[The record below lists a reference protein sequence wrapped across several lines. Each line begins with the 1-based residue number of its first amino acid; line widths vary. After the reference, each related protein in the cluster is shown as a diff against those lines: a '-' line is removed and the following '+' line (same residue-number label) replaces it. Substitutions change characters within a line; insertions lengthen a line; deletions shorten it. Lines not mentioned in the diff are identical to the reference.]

1 MGSSNGGIMR
11 DSYGVIETNG
21 IDDEVRALRDRVHAS
36 NIEVD
41 FDDPRLVRITRL
53 RLVTDPGFPLWDVS
67 YVYGRLADGTDVR
80 VQLPQWQ
87 FSKRNLNRELIE
99 MCKAAGKYGKAMGI
113 FDPLVVSKLYG

>member
-1 MGSSNGGIMR
+1 MR
-11 DSYGVIETNG
+11 DSYGVVETNG
-21 IDDEVRALRDRVHAS
+21 IDDDVRALRDRVHAS

-80 VQLPQWQ
+80 VQLPVHQ